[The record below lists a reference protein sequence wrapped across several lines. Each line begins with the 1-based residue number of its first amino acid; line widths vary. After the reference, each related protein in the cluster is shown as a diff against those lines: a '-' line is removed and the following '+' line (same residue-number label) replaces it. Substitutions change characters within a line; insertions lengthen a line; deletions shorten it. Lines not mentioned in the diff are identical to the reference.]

1 MGVIKRMIK
10 TLTAF
15 FKGWNKD
22 FLDDD
27 TDCLDSADLKDIKFD
42 RPILELD
49 SRCNE
54 ELFMGA
60 DDDSFYENIQSD
72 FLKANPPKEGSR
84 FRKLFVD
91 FADYD
96 HFPSDPSEEDIEMI
110 KAEAKIPRLDV
121 LPSKEDLFD
130 GENEQLSKKNEE

>member
-1 MGVIKRMIK
+1 MFK

-15 FKGWNKD
+15 LKSWNKD

-27 TDCLDSADLKDIKFD
+27 TDCLDNADLKDVKFD

-54 ELFMGA
+54 ELLMGA
-60 DDDSFYENIQSD
+60 DEDSFYENIQSD

-84 FRKLFVD
+84 FRKIFVD

-96 HFPSDPSEEDIEMI
+96 HIHRVENIEMM
-110 KAEAKIPRLDV
+110 KAEAKIARLNI

>member
-1 MGVIKRMIK
+1 MLKRVISFLKS
-10 TLTAF
+10 
-15 FKGWNKD
+15 WNKD
-22 FLDDD
+22 FLDDE
-27 TDCLDSADLKDIKFD
+27 TDCLDNENLKDIKFD

-72 FLKANPPKEGSR
+72 FLKANPPKEGSP

-96 HFPSDPSEEDIEMI
+96 HFPSDPSEEDIEMM
-110 KAEAKIPRLDV
+110 KAEEMITRLDV
-121 LPSKEDLFD
+121 LPSNEDLHD
-130 GENEQLSKKNEE
+130 AEDENLSEDFRKKT